1 MDSGVILRRRPIWRS
16 AELNAFLDTLDVR
29 ANKASRTPR
38 KERQLGSPLRSIFPD
53 EKTTLSPDELVCFFV
68 SFTYTFHV
76 SLNVLLFN
84 HLCLYEWP
92 GNEDVVG
99 LLLLNNT

>member
-1 MDSGVILRRRPIWRS
+1 MTFRPGC
-16 AELNAFLDTLDVR
+16 L
-29 ANKASRTPR
+29 
-38 KERQLGSPLRSIFPD
+38 
-53 EKTTLSPDELVCFFV
+53 KTTLSPDELVCFFV

-99 LLLLNNT
+99 LLLLIIHEAYMIFKLLRYAHYIKLNTELH